1 MKTVRKLALYCTLT
15 LALGAFAFGPFAF
28 TNVSGLNQVA
38 DTSGQPN
45 EWDVGSIGTTLQ
57 LADTSGQPN
66 EWDVGSIGT
75 PTLIQLADTS
85 GQPNEWDVG

>member
-45 EWDVGSIGTTLQ
+45 EWDVGSIGTPTLIH

-66 EWDVGSIGT
+66 EWDVG
-75 PTLIQLADTS
+75 
-85 GQPNEWDVG
+85 